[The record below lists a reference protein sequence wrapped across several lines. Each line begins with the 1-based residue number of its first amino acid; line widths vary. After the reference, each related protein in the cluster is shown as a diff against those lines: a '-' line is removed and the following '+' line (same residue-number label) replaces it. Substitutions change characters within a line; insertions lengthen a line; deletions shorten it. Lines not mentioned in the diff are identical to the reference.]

1 MAINER
7 DIKTWS
13 QIGSR
18 ATFGLACLEI
28 GKKEK
33 NLIVLTSDVSTS
45 AGLDRFKRQL
55 PNQYID
61 VGISEQNLIG
71 VASGLSSEGF
81 KIITTTF
88 SPFQTLRCCEQIK
101 VNLGYMKNKICFTG
115 IASGVV
121 LGTLGYTHCSIEDMA
136 IIRSIPNISVVSP
149 ADCLETVKAVNAAI
163 DHHESVYLRLTGG
176 SNNPIVYEKDYK
188 FEIGKSIKIIDGTN
202 ISIFACGSMVHKSLL
217 ASKILKKSNI
227 DPELINFHTIKPIDK
242 KRIEEAA
249 SKSKL
254 IFTIEEHS
262 INGGLGSAVSEV
274 LAELKTDSKLIRLG
288 LGDNYNI
295 SGEYKYILEKNQLS
309 EELIAKRIK
318 DEFSRL

>member
-1 MAINER
+1 M
-7 DIKTWS
+7 
-13 QIGSR
+13 
-18 ATFGLACLEI
+18 
-28 GKKEK
+28 
-33 NLIVLTSDVSTS
+33 
-45 AGLDRFKRQL
+45 
-55 PNQYID
+55 
-61 VGISEQNLIG
+61 
-71 VASGLSSEGF
+71 
-81 KIITTTF
+81 
-88 SPFQTLRCCEQIK
+88 
-101 VNLGYMKNKICFTG
+101 
-115 IASGVV
+115 
-121 LGTLGYTHCSIEDMA
+121 
-136 IIRSIPNISVVSP
+136 
-149 ADCLETVKAVNAAI
+149 KAVNAAI

-262 INGGLGSAVSEV
+262 VNGGLGSAVSEV

-295 SGEYKYILEKNQLS
+295 SGEYKYILEKKS
-309 EELIAKRIK
+309 AFRRIDSKRIK